1 MKIPVIQIH
10 TVNRSTIPFRVSL
23 DISEQSTQLTL
34 DNSIDTALKLLKRV
48 DLLTKKLS
56 SRSNDLEQESPNFA
70 PKPN

>member
-10 TVNRSTIPFRVSL
+10 TVNSSTIPFRVSL